1 MITDSFFFLSIFL
14 PEGRKVPAIVDGKKT
29 DQAGGCE
36 AEDCR
41 EQDIHSNSQEEA
53 VNDSSDDGG
62 EAIYTLSHDE
72 RHLPGEDVAQ
82 HSAADSGENSDEGTE
97 K

>member
-1 MITDSFFFLSIFL
+1 M
-14 PEGRKVPAIVDGKKT
+14 DGKKT

-41 EQDIHSNSQEEA
+41 EQDIHANSQEEA